1 MAVTMKG
8 FRPANQQ
15 YTLLSDTTAG
25 GAAVIGEND
34 MLKPVKLSGANE
46 VTLCSD
52 GDIILG
58 LVDQV
63 RDLTSQAQ
71 GTQVTVAFTFGEE
84 VEYDGDLAV
93 GDLVVAAGSGKVR
106 AVANAD
112 TIPAGVVLPRVFEI
126 SDSTNKKAIIF
137 KA

>member
-15 YTLLSDTTAG
+15 YTLLSDTSG
-25 GAAVIGEND
+25 SAAVIGEND
-34 MLKPVKLSGANE
+34 ILKPVKLSGANE

-52 GDIILG
+52 GDVILG

-71 GTQVTVAFTFGEE
+71 GTLVTVAFNFGEE
-84 VEYDGDLAV
+84 VEYDGTLAV
-93 GDLVVAAGSGKVR
+93 GDLVVAAGGGKVR
-106 AVANAD
+106 AVGVSD
-112 TIPAGVVLPRVFEI
+112 QIPAGVVLPRVFEI
-126 SDSTNKKAIIF
+126 TDSVNKKAVIF